1 MKIGLRAY
9 SSRLKLNKRLCYND
23 RAPAAGRQSQNK
35 RQAPLTSVWRVSE
48 PDWILNS
55 SDGAFSMQTGSFING
70 KWVHPNSS
78 RLVRNINPADPHDVI
93 AEFPSATAEDV
104 HRAIEAASAAFPNW
118 RNTPGPERGRV
129 LWRAVNLARARLED
143 IARTM
148 TREEGKVLKEARGET
163 LKGISLLEFYAGE
176 GYRMHGKTMP
186 SEVRDTFTYT
196 IRRPIGVVG
205 LITPWNFPWALP
217 VWKIAPALAAGNCV
231 VFKPA
236 EITPATASLLVEI
249 LEEAGL
255 PPGVLNMVVGPGSVV
270 GNAIVNAP
278 ETRAISFTGSNEVG
292 SVLYQQAAKLG
303 KKVTCEMGGKNA
315 VVVLPDADLNR
326 AATSIIGGAF
336 GSTGQRCTAT
346 SRVLATPEIKRALV
360 EKITERAS
368 KLKVGPGL
376 DETFDMGPAVD
387 EKQWKTDLSYIEIA
401 RQEGAHL
408 VTGGNVPNNANGGY
422 FVEPTIFDNVTPTM
436 RIFREEVFGPV
447 LSVGVAADIQEAIRF
462 SNAVEFGLTTSIF
475 TQDINNVLRYVEDV
489 ETGMVHVNEPTVGG
503 EAQLPFGGTKATG
516 VGEREMAEE
525 GLNFFTELKTV
536 FINYGGSGE
545 RAMIR

>member
-1 MKIGLRAY
+1 MH
-9 SSRLKLNKRLCYND
+9 
-23 RAPAAGRQSQNK
+23 
-35 RQAPLTSVWRVSE
+35 
-48 PDWILNS
+48 
-55 SDGAFSMQTGSFING
+55 TGSYING
-70 KWVHPNSS
+70 KWFHPKAE
-78 RLVRNINPADPHDVI
+78 RLVRNINPADPKQVI
-93 AEFPSATAEDV
+93 AEFPAATAADV
-104 HRAIEAASAAFPNW
+104 RTAIDAATAAFPMW
-118 RNTPGPERGRV
+118 KNTPGPERGRV
-129 LWRAVNLARARLED
+129 LWRAVNLCRARSEE

-148 TREEGKVLKEARGET
+148 AHEEGKVLKEARGET
-163 LKGISLLEFYAGE
+163 LKGISLLEFFAGE

-217 VWKIAPALAAGNCV
+217 VWKIAPAIVAGNCV

-236 EITPATASLLVEI
+236 ELTPGTATVLVEI

-255 PPGVLNMVVGPGSVV
+255 PPGVLNMVVGSGAVV
-270 GNAIVNAP
+270 GNAIVSAQ

-292 SVLYQQAAKLG
+292 SALYQQAAKLG

-315 VVVLPDADLNR
+315 VVVLPDADLNK
-326 AATSIIGGAF
+326 AVNAIIGGAF

-346 SRVLATPEIKRALV
+346 SRVLAAPEVKNALV
-360 EKITERAS
+360 EKLAERAS

-376 DETFDMGPAVD
+376 DETSEMGPAVD

-401 RQEGAHL
+401 RGEGAQL
-408 VTGGNVPNNANGGY
+408 VVGGAVPQHANGGY
-422 FVEPTIFDNVTPTM
+422 FVQPTIFDGVTPSM
-436 RIFREEVFGPV
+436 RIFQEEVFGPV
-447 LSVGVAADIQEAIRF
+447 LAVGTAQNVDQAIQF
-462 SNAVEFGLTTSIF
+462 SNAVEYGLTTSIF
-475 TQDINNVLRYVEDV
+475 TQDINNILRYIENV
-489 ETGMVHVNEPTVGG
+489 ETGMVHVNEPTIGG
-503 EAQLPFGGTKATG
+503 EAQLPFGGAKATG

-536 FINYGGSGE
+536 FINYGGTGE